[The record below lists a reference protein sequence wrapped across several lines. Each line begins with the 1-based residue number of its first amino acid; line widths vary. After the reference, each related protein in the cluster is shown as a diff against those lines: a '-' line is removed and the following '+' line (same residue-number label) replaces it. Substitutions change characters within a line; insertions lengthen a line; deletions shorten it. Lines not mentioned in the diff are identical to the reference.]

1 MTKLSSD
8 EAVAAIAREAKRRVT
23 ELTIL
28 EKERRPARRSEDMSC
43 LSKSLSGPTP
53 PPDMGQV
60 FATHFQ
66 FESVNAMR
74 PQCASRPGGSPVYA
88 SLLSPRSVRHQR
100 YLRRSAQTTM
110 ETSRPSCPL
119 SRPHNSSTPRACL
132 AHQAYSEDYLAR
144 FEQLAACHLGRVSE
158 SALQAHA
165 QRLQNFIA
173 SLDHEDANRP
183 PVMTPLDTPAP
194 PAAVEEPAQAETHAA
209 PLPSLRT
216 EAPHWWTP
224 PPLVDSGIE
233 EYDREEQIRRT
244 AALRALEAAEP
255 ARGGRGDTPAQRC
268 GFVRRMREVARHR
281 LIQREVIEEVDRA
294 PTVVAAPRVEKA
306 RWSLQSSIWRGRA
319 ARAYSQDFYDGGSA
333 AARIHVEL
341 LQRAL
346 RCDDGK
352 LAQYALRHD
361 DGEDDAEHS
370 LPAMDLAEI
379 GKAADGG
386 ISASSELRELQDVL
400 IKWGDVVWTAFDY
413 YAVNAV
419 SRAGFKLE
427 THPAGFVPY
436 TFATKHEYTGF
447 VEDAELFERGSQH
460 CSSEHLAQLFRM
472 LITRARSEPPAV
484 NPKNMLNRRE
494 WLEALVRITVMR
506 YVLPGQVPDL
516 SDAFDMLLTKVSQ
529 TLPRVWMKQC
539 DSDAFRTTHCYT
551 KSVSAVLSKHE
562 PMLRALFDAF
572 AQEPKPKPNDLPNPF
587 ATPEGL
593 SWDNWHLL
601 VEALDWIDSGFV
613 LRDACNVF
621 VWTRMRVFD
630 DGSIAARRKAMNMW
644 PEDFFEAVVRV
655 ATMKPTPTMEEA
667 IYAGFSDCGEY
678 LLDLKHNP
686 AADKNAFQ
694 SFLDRNQVV
703 RGEAPTQDSEELV
716 EHMCMLIKRTI
727 EHRLSEA
734 SKTARSDDKD
744 LTKGDIQRFHTLSK
758 KVSAFKVD

>member
-1 MTKLSSD
+1 
-8 EAVAAIAREAKRRVT
+8 
-23 ELTIL
+23 
-28 EKERRPARRSEDMSC
+28 
-43 LSKSLSGPTP
+43 
-53 PPDMGQV
+53 
-60 FATHFQ
+60 
-66 FESVNAMR
+66 
-74 PQCASRPGGSPVYA
+74 
-88 SLLSPRSVRHQR
+88 
-100 YLRRSAQTTM
+100 
-110 ETSRPSCPL
+110 
-119 SRPHNSSTPRACL
+119 
-132 AHQAYSEDYLAR
+132 
-144 FEQLAACHLGRVSE
+144 
-158 SALQAHA
+158 
-165 QRLQNFIA
+165 
-173 SLDHEDANRP
+173 
-183 PVMTPLDTPAP
+183 
-194 PAAVEEPAQAETHAA
+194 
-209 PLPSLRT
+209 
-216 EAPHWWTP
+216 
-224 PPLVDSGIE
+224 LVDSGIE
-233 EYDREEQIRRT
+233 EYDREEQSRRT

-255 ARGGRGDTPAQRC
+255 ARGGRGDTPVHRRD
-268 GFVRRMREVARHR
+268 FVHRMREVARHR
-281 LIQREVIEEVDRA
+281 LIQREVIEEVDHA
-294 PTVVAAPRVEKA
+294 PVVVAAPRVEKA

-319 ARAYSQDFYDGGSA
+319 TRAYSQDFYDGGSA

-370 LPAMDLAEI
+370 PPTVDLAEI